1 MAQVCLA
8 QRIGRT
14 SVFITV
20 LLATAGSALAQDDYE
35 SWVRNAELELRAL
48 TKYQMGL
55 VRARGPSPVRA
66 LLDRTEVEVK
76 SLGLPSP
83 FVTRFTGG
91 MSRITLP
98 SEFLLLAKFVGDA
111 AVVGFSSQELT
122 ACASGYLERLRDR
135 LSENS
140 RRAAKGSALRHLP
153 PPEEYARSVGSTCA
167 AFAKRFP
174 ISKHERDVRD
184 QGVRSVVMFALLH
197 ELGHTALSH
206 RPIDAAI
213 RDPSLSPEQRM
224 NAFMEAMRGSRKLET
239 EADTWAADTLA
250 AIGGGHSDIV
260 NTVMVNY
267 FLAVTG
273 LDCFME
279 AADSHPNGIRR
290 FSHIVTRFQ
299 LANESATGKAWP
311 SQVADVARDLQAFSD
326 KAASLLG
333 CPSK

>member
-1 MAQVCLA
+1 MAQVSVA
-8 QRIGRT
+8 QGVGRI
-14 SVFITV
+14 SVLVAV
-20 LLATAGSALAQDDYE
+20 LLATAGYARAQDDYQ

-48 TKYQMGL
+48 TKYQTDFM
-55 VRARGPSPVRA
+55 RAQGPSPVRA
-66 LLDRTEVEVK
+66 LLDRTEVEVR

-83 FVTRFTGG
+83 FVTRFAGG

-111 AVVGFSSQELT
+111 AVVGFSSQAFN
-122 ACASGYLERLRDR
+122 ACATGYLESLRDR

-140 RRAAKGSALRHLP
+140 RRAAKGSALLRLP
-153 PPEEYARSVGSTCA
+153 APEEYAQSVGPTCA

-174 ISKHERDVRD
+174 ISKQERDMRD

-197 ELGHTALSH
+197 ELGHAALSH
-206 RPIDAAI
+206 RPIDAAV

-224 NAFMEAMRGSRKLET
+224 SAFMEAMRGSRKLET
-239 EADTWAADTLA
+239 DADIWAADTLA
-250 AIGGGHSDIV
+250 AIGGGYSDVV

-267 FLAVTG
+267 FLAITG
-273 LDCFME
+273 LDCLME

-290 FSHIVTRFQ
+290 FSRIVTRFK

-311 SQVADVARDLQAFSD
+311 SQVAEVARDLQLFSD

-333 CPSK
+333 CPSR